1 MFPFDHRGEF
11 IRSKSTIVDAPDFA
25 HDFEAR
31 ATRALNS
38 CRARNIVVAN
48 GRISFTAGIF
58 RFVTRLNILNSIG
71 YGQILLT
78 ETPDHFVASYYISFR
93 QMAVVLALIDIVFC
107 AFVFGND
114 RGNEIPLIAKLAIPV
129 IAWLVLLAFNWLGAL
144 IQFPT
149 LVKSMLWGGGRT
161 EQIVEPERRKRLS
174 HLA

>member
-11 IRSKSTIVDAPDFA
+11 VRSKSTVVDAQEFA
-25 HDFEAR
+25 HDFEVR

-48 GRISFTAGIF
+48 HRISFTAGIF
-58 RFVTRLNILNSIG
+58 RFVTNLNILNTIS

-78 ETPDHFVASYYISFR
+78 ETPDHFVVSYYISFR
-93 QMAVVLALIDIVFC
+93 QMAVVLAVTVIVFC
-107 AFVFGND
+107 AFIFGND
-114 RGNEIPLIAKLAIPV
+114 RGNEIPLIAKLAIPLV
-129 IAWLVLLAFNWLGAL
+129 AWVVLLAVNSFSGL

-161 EQIVEPERRKRLS
+161 E
-174 HLA
+174 